1 MDNLAT
7 IIEEL
12 SNLNPPNQSF
22 DNQLILQALNLISN
36 PQHDY
41 PVIHLA
47 GTNGKGST
55 ASFIESGLI
64 AAGYNVGKYSS
75 PYIHC
80 INECISLNQQMISDV
95 ELTQLYLEYKEILIA
110 HNIFLS
116 SFEMLT
122 LIMFAYFSRH
132 KVDYLVL
139 ETGLGGKDDATN
151 VVKSMFSVITNVSLE
166 HTQFLGHDLLG
177 IAKHKAGIINHG
189 LTVVGDNSPE
199 LIDAVTERTKNYV
212 SIKERY
218 SVIDV
223 NLDRQTFTTRVK
235 FYDHAT
241 NEELNVVLGLFG
253 DFQVDNFLCAYTVLQ
268 QLGISRELITLSARN
283 VRWYGRL
290 QKLQDKPLM
299 IVDASH
305 NLDGVTKLAQNL
317 VPWFPADNSVI
328 ICSILRDKDCQTML
342 NQYARISQQIIFC
355 PLSNQP
361 RASAVN
367 DLAQIAQGK
376 FKKISLATSPAEA
389 LEIAKAMDVPILISG
404 SCYLLKYFM

>member
-55 ASFIESGLI
+55 AAFIESGLI
-64 AAGYNVGKYSS
+64 AAGYSVGKYSS

-80 INECISLNQQMISDV
+80 INECISLNQQMISDL

-110 HNIFLS
+110 HDIFLS

-122 LIMFAYFSRH
+122 LIMFAYFSRY

-151 VVKSMFSVITNVSLE
+151 VVKSLFSVITNVSLE
-166 HTQFLGHDLLG
+166 HTQFLGHDLLS

-189 LTVVGDNSPE
+189 LTVVGDNLPE
-199 LIDAVTERTKNYV
+199 LMDAVTERTKNYV

-223 NLDRQTFTTRVK
+223 NLDCQTFTTQIK

-241 NEELNVVLGLFG
+241 NEELNIVLGLFG
-253 DFQVDNFLCAYTVLQ
+253 NFQVDNFLCAYTVLL
-268 QLGISRELITLSARN
+268 QLGISRELISLSARN

-305 NLDGVTKLAQNL
+305 NLDGVTKLAQTL
-317 VPWFPADNSVI
+317 VSWFPADNSVI

-355 PLSNQP
+355 PLPNQP

-376 FKKISLATSPAEA
+376 FKKINTATSPAEA